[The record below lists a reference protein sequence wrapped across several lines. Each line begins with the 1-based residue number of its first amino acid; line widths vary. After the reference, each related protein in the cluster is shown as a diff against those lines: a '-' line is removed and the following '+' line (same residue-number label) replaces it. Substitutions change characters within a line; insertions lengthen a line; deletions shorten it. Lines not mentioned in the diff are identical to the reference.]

1 MSGQGSAADWDNGWT
16 PDDAPSAWVRFRR
29 FAASLFTPA
38 GVIAWVLAVTV
49 GLVGLGMSL
58 QAGGAGYAGAIMLMV
73 SPGVFTLVVV
83 LGLFRRDRASEM
95 ARRFVGGLV
104 VGGLTVGAVTWIA
117 TLVVAVIPPL
127 AARARTSDAWQE
139 MGATQWG
146 TDPVWS
152 FLLMLPLFLL
162 LGGGL
167 VGLAVL
173 LLIVLPVM
181 AFRRPGVV
189 MQGTHVEHASRRTTT
204 WIARLLYPGL
214 AVFMIGLGIC
224 AFEGSSVPDGL
235 VSGWRTVGDI
245 ARYPNL
251 LGDAGAVVAAVG
263 SIAFTLGLIAV
274 GAACVIAI
282 AVRVRGDRPDAD
294 PAA

>member
-1 MSGQGSAADWDNGWT
+1 M
-16 PDDAPSAWVRFRR
+16 
-29 FAASLFTPA
+29 
-38 GVIAWVLAVTV
+38 
-49 GLVGLGMSL
+49 
-58 QAGGAGYAGAIMLMV
+58 
-73 SPGVFTLVVV
+73 
-83 LGLFRRDRASEM
+83 
-95 ARRFVGGLV
+95 
-104 VGGLTVGAVTWIA
+104 VGGLTVGAVTWVA

-189 MQGTHVEHASRRTTT
+189 MQGTHVEHASS
-204 WIARLLYPGL
+204 L
-214 AVFMIGLGIC
+214 
-224 AFEGSSVPDGL
+224 
-235 VSGWRTVGDI
+235 
-245 ARYPNL
+245 
-251 LGDAGAVVAAVG
+251 
-263 SIAFTLGLIAV
+263 
-274 GAACVIAI
+274 
-282 AVRVRGDRPDAD
+282 
-294 PAA
+294 